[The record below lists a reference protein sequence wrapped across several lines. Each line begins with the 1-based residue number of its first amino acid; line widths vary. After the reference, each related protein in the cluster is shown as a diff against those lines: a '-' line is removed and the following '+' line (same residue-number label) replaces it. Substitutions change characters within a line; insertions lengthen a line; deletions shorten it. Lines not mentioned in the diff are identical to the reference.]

1 MISKR
6 TGAEI
11 ILNRQY
17 IKDLS
22 FENPKAPEIYT
33 YQNIQPKLDVSIDI
47 NATKLQNEIFE
58 VENVINVTA
67 KKDDETLFIME
78 LVYAGIFTIKNV
90 SEELIQE
97 NLFIDCPT
105 MIFPFE
111 RRIMAD
117 ISIDAD
123 LPPLLLDIIDFE
135 QMYESKKHMLNADKN
150 KDIN

>member
-11 ILNRQY
+11 TLNRQY
-17 IKDLS
+17 TKDLS

-33 YQNIQPKLDVSIDI
+33 YKDVQPKLDVSIDI
-47 NATKLQNEIFE
+47 NASKLQNEIFE

-67 KKDDETLFIME
+67 KKDDETLFIIE
-78 LVYAGIFTIKNV
+78 LVYAGIFTIKNA
-90 SEELIQE
+90 SDELIQE
-97 NLFIDCPT
+97 SLFIDCPA

-111 RRIMAD
+111 RRIIAD
-117 ISIDAD
+117 ISRDAD

-135 QMYESKKHMLNADKN
+135 QMYESKKHMLVNTK
-150 KDIN
+150 K

>member
-97 NLFIDCPT
+97 NLFTDCPT

-117 ISIDAD
+117 ISRDAD

>member
-33 YQNIQPKLDVSIDI
+33 YRDIQPKMDVSIDI
-47 NATKLQNEIFE
+47 NASKLQNEIFE

-67 KKDDETLFIME
+67 KKDDEVLFVVE

-90 SEELIQE
+90 ADELIQE

-111 RRIMAD
+111 RRIIAD
-117 ISIDAD
+117 VSRDAD
-123 LPPLLLDIIDFE
+123 LSPLLLDIIDFE
-135 QMYESKKHMLNADKN
+135 QMYESKKHTLVSDK
-150 KDIN
+150 K

>member
-33 YQNIQPKLDVSIDI
+33 YQNIQPKLD
-47 NATKLQNEIFE
+47 NEIFE

-117 ISIDAD
+117 ISRDAD